1 MIKKIMIKKIMKKK
15 LRYKK
20 HHAKLNLNLKKSRK
34 TKK

>member
-1 MIKKIMIKKIMKKK
+1 MIKKIMKKK

-20 HHAKLNLNLKKSRK
+20 HHAKFNSNSKKSQK